1 MNLNNI
7 TGINSENITNLTQAQ
22 KTNLESDSFKQSL
35 DSAIQNGED
44 EKLKEA
50 CAEFESYFLNM
61 MFKSMRQTV
70 LADKDGIFAKSNAEQ
85 IFQDMLDQELTTKM
99 AKQGGIG
106 LADMMYK
113 QLDKKGKTI
122 DLEA

>member
-1 MNLNNI
+1 MNLNNV
-7 TGINSENITNLTQAQ
+7 TGINSQNITDLTKTQ
-22 KTNLESDSFKQSL
+22 KTTLESDSFKQSL
-35 DSAIQNGED
+35 NNAIQNGED
-44 EKLKEA
+44 ETLKKA
-50 CAEFESYFLNM
+50 CVEFESYFLNM
-61 MFKSMRQTV
+61 MFKSMRKTV
-70 LADKDGIFAKSNAEQ
+70 LADEDGIFAKSNAEQ

-113 QLDKKGKTI
+113 QLDKKSKTI

>member
-35 DSAIQNGED
+35 DSEIQNGED